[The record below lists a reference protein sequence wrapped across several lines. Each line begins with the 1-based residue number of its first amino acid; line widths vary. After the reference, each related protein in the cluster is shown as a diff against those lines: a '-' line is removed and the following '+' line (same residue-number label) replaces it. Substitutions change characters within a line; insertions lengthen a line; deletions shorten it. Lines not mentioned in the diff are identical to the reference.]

1 MIQEANQF
9 NQRIRKRKRKKSQKR
24 RKLEPKMERHLNS
37 QNEKVKLLV
46 EQDQVDLQ
54 FLLNQLN
61 IHKH

>member
-24 RKLEPKMERHLNS
+24 RKSELKMEKHLNS
-37 QNEKVKLLV
+37 QKEKVKLLE
-46 EQDQVDLQ
+46 EQDQVGLQ

-61 IHKH
+61 LQKH